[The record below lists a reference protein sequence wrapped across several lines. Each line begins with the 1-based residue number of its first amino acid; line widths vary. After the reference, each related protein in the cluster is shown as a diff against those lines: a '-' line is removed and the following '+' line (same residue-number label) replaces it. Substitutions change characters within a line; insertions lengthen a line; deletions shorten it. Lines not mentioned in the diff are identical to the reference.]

1 MTDDLYNP
9 LLSPN
14 IDDHI
19 DYYIKCRNT
28 TYDDTYNSA
37 WLDGAIIALKDYRRI
52 SEHNKQ
58 SNNHNGS
65 D

>member
-14 IDDHI
+14 IDGHI

-37 WLDGAIIALKDYRRI
+37 WLDGAIVALKDYKKCMI
-52 SEHNKQ
+52 N
-58 SNNHNGS
+58 SNIYLNGS
-65 D
+65 E